1 MIRYCSNSFKISF
14 YTAGEFAY
22 FTPSIATHLS
32 ENDATIEFIKD
43 FLGHASIDT
52 SQIYALKNKQTIR
65 FTL

>member
-1 MIRYCSNSFKISF
+1 MGDI
-14 YTAGEFAY
+14 
-22 FTPSIATHLS
+22 
-32 ENDATIEFIKD
+32 DIEFIKD